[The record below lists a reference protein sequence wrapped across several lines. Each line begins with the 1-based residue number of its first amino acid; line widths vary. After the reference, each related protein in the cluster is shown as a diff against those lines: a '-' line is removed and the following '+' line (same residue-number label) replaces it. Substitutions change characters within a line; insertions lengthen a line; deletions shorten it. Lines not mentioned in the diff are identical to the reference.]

1 MKRKLTSILL
11 MSALVLGGASTFVS
25 CKDYDGD
32 QVAENNAK
40 LAGLMGDLNN
50 LKTDLDGLKGQVNGN
65 TDAINSINNA
75 IGDINDIVNG
85 HTEKLA
91 DLVNEIGTINEQIA
105 RIDGIDERLE
115 AVEGQLG
122 DFITR
127 AYFAGDEFPGDV
139 VNALDKI
146 LEQTGPEEF
155 KSLQEL
161 FDYLT
166 VYNIPEELK
175 NLSDSCAMIAGR
187 DSLLN
192 DRLNSLVTSVNVDM
206 VSNPIIG
213 SVNTPIG
220 IKTKVLAGFVGGQID
235 KAAVEEF
242 GSKVETGLAASSN
255 LGNIYLTVNPA
266 EVDATGYNLGQ
277 LVSRSGELAPGFK
290 SMVLAADNTPV
301 KAHTKG
307 VSNKQGGYVA
317 TIDMDAEAVKIN
329 VNKDELKAV
338 AKNVLGKLKGEEALD
353 VTNAVRSIYN
363 AFADSYEL
371 YGIKYVGTYKDFK
384 SGEKDEN
391 EGAEP
396 KTITIMSDYD
406 IAAVTIKP
414 LSFDTNISGVTARRI
429 PSLPSFDALKDKL
442 GIEVPHLENLE
453 ISGVGDITTKVM
465 EYTVVLSN
473 ANVDETKKVV
483 TIKYG
488 EDATLSLP
496 FTFHEETE
504 VAGVEKFIIEGT
516 AEIDQVI
523 TKINDALANVGEI
536 NNALDKV
543 EDAVNKAG
551 EYYTKAQNVI
561 NKFIG
566 KANYLLDN
574 ANQMLQPIMLAG
586 GKDNAF
592 RLSNVEAAPTVVEGN
607 ALVLIPTSYN
617 LELLAPAYM
626 KSVQVGTGA
635 AQVIDGSAKTV
646 SVNLEKGLNTITY
659 KAMDFYGAV
668 RTQKYFVFVK
678 LFT

>member
-1 MKRKLTSILL
+1 

-50 LKTDLDGLKGQVNGN
+50 LKTDLEGLKGQVNGN
-65 TDAINSINNA
+65 TSAIESINSA
-75 IGDINDIVNG
+75 IDDINDVVAG

-91 DLVNEIGTINEQIA
+91 DLVNEIGTINEKLQECE
-105 RIDGIDERLE
+105 DFKGELLE
-115 AVEGQLG
+115 ACDGDLG
-122 DFITR
+122 NFITR
-127 AYFAGDEFPGDV
+127 AYLAGDEFPLDV

-146 LEQTGPEEF
+146 LAQANIEEF
-155 KSLQEL
+155 GSLKEL

-192 DRLNSLVTSVNVDM
+192 DRLDSLVTSVNIDM

-213 SVNTPIG
+213 SVNTPFG
-220 IKTKVLAGFVGGQID
+220 VKSYVLAGFVGGDIEKD
-235 KAAVEEF
+235 DVKEF

-384 SGEKDEN
+384 TN
-391 EGAEP
+391 EP
-396 KTITIMSDYD
+396 KTQTIMSGYD

-429 PSLPSFDALKDKL
+429 PSLPSFDAIFEKL
-442 GIEVPHLENLE
+442 GIEIPNIEKIDIDEN
-453 ISGVGDITTKVM
+453 GKV
-465 EYTVVLSN
+465 
-473 ANVDETKKVV
+473 
-483 TIKYG
+483 
-488 EDATLSLP
+488 
-496 FTFHEETE
+496 ETE
-504 VAGVEKFIIEGT
+504 VMKFFVSNGNIKGDDGQFVTVGNAEGAVVTLPYMEKHENTPNAGVTEFVVKGT
-516 AEIDQVI
+516 ADI
-523 TKINDALANVGEI
+523 TGVLTQI
-536 NNALDKV
+536 NNALGEIKTALDKV
-543 EDAVNKAG
+543 DNAVEKAG
-551 EYYTKAQNVI
+551 NYYAKAQNVI

-635 AQVIDGSAKTV
+635 VQVIDGSAKTV
-646 SVNLEKGLNTITY
+646 SVSLVKGLNTITY

-678 LFT
+678 

>member
-1 MKRKLTSILL
+1 

-50 LKTDLDGLKGQVNGN
+50 LKTDLEGLKGQVNGN
-65 TDAINSINNA
+65 TSAIESINSA
-75 IGDINDIVNG
+75 IDDINDVVAG

-91 DLVNEIGTINEQIA
+91 DLVNEIGTINEKLQECE
-105 RIDGIDERLE
+105 DFKGELLE
-115 AVEGQLG
+115 ACDGDLG
-122 DFITR
+122 NFITR
-127 AYFAGDEFPGDV
+127 AYLAGDEFPLDV

-146 LEQTGPEEF
+146 LAQANIEEF
-155 KSLQEL
+155 GSLQEL

-175 NLSDSCAMIAGR
+175 NLSDSCAMLAGR

-192 DRLNSLVTSVNVDM
+192 DRLDSLVTSVNIDM

-213 SVNTPIG
+213 SVNTPFG
-220 IKTKVLAGFVGGQID
+220 VKSYVLAGFVGGTIDNDQIAD
-235 KAAVEEF
+235 F
-242 GSKVETGLAASSN
+242 GGDFDPGVAASAS

-266 EVDATGYNLGQ
+266 EVDATGYNLGK
-277 LVSRSGELAPGFK
+277 LVSRSGEVAPGFK

-301 KAHTKG
+301 KAHTKAT
-307 VSNKQGGYVA
+307 SNEQGGYVA
-317 TIDMDAEAVKIN
+317 TIDMDPEAVMIN

-353 VTNAVRSIYN
+353 VTNAVRTIYN

-371 YGIKYVGTYKDFK
+371 YGIKYVGKYKDLYTK
-384 SGEKDEN
+384 QEK
-391 EGAEP
+391 
-396 KTITIMSDYD
+396 TQTIMSGYD

-429 PSLPSFDALKDKL
+429 PSLPSFDAIVEKL
-442 GIEVPHLENLE
+442 GIEIPHLENLE
-453 ISGVGDITTKVM
+453 ISDVGDITTKVM
-465 EYTVVLSN
+465 EYTVVLSS
-473 ANVDETKKVV
+473 ANIDETKKVV

-488 EDATLSLP
+488 ADATLSLP
-496 FTFHEETE
+496 FTSHEETE

-516 AEIDQVI
+516 AEIGQVI
-523 TKINDALANVGEI
+523 TKINDALAKVGEI

-646 SVNLEKGLNTITY
+646 SVNLVKGMNTITY
-659 KAMDFYGAV
+659 KAMDFYGVV
-668 RTQKYFVFVK
+668 RTNKYFVFVK
-678 LFT
+678 

>member
-1 MKRKLTSILL
+1 

-50 LKTDLDGLKGQVNGN
+50 LKTDLEGLKGQVNGN
-65 TDAINSINNA
+65 TSAIESINGA
-75 IGDINDIVNG
+75 IDDINDALAG
-85 HTEKLA
+85 HDEKLA
-91 DLVNEIGTINEQIA
+91 EILVDIEDINDALAECKEFKGDLLEHCGGDIGN
-105 RIDGIDERLE
+105 L
-115 AVEGQLG
+115 
-122 DFITR
+122 ITR
-127 AYFAGDEFPGDV
+127 AYLLGDEFPVDV
-139 VNALDKI
+139 LNALNKI
-146 LEQTGPEEF
+146 IEQYGPEEF
-155 KSLQEL
+155 GSLKEL
-161 FDYLT
+161 FEYLT

-192 DRLNSLVTSVNVDM
+192 DRLDSLVTSVNIDM

-213 SVNTPIG
+213 SVNTPFG
-220 IKTKVLAGFVGGQID
+220 VKSYVLAGFVGGQIE

-242 GSKVETGLAASSN
+242 GSKVKTGLAASSN

-277 LVSRSGELAPGFK
+277 LVSRSGKPAPGFK

-301 KAHTKG
+301 KAHTKAT
-307 VSNKQGGYVA
+307 SNEQGGYVA
-317 TIDMDAEAVKIN
+317 TIDMDPEAVMIN
-329 VNKDELKAV
+329 VNKDDLKTV

-353 VTNAVRSIYN
+353 VTNAVRTIYN
-363 AFADSYEL
+363 TFADSYEL

-384 SGEKDEN
+384 TN
-391 EGAEP
+391 EP
-396 KTITIMSDYD
+396 KTQTIMSGYD

-429 PSLPSFDALKDKL
+429 PSLPSFDAIVEKL
-442 GIEVPHLENLE
+442 GIEIPHLENLE
-453 ISGVGDITTKVM
+453 ITDVGDIKTTVM
-465 EYTVVLSN
+465 EYTVVLN
-473 ANVDETKKVV
+473 KADIDEAKKVV
-483 TIKYG
+483 TIEYG
-488 EDATLSLP
+488 TDATLSLP
-496 FTFHEETE
+496 FTSHEGTE

-516 AEIDQVI
+516 AEIGQVI

-592 RLSNVEAAPTVVEGN
+592 RLSNVDTAPTYVEGN

-646 SVNLEKGLNTITY
+646 SVNLVKGMNTITY
-659 KAMDFYGAV
+659 KAMDFYGVV
-668 RTQKYFVFVK
+668 RTNKYFVFVK
-678 LFT
+678 

>member
-1 MKRKLTSILL
+1 
-11 MSALVLGGASTFVS
+11 MSALLVGGASTFVS

-50 LKTDLDGLKGQVNGN
+50 LKTDLEGLKGQVNGN
-65 TDAINSINNA
+65 TSAIESINSA
-75 IGDINDIVNG
+75 IDDINDVVAG

-91 DLVNEIGTINEQIA
+91 DLVNEIGTINEKLQA
-105 RIDGIDERLE
+105 CEDFKGELLE
-115 AVEGQLG
+115 ACDGDLG
-122 DFITR
+122 NFITR
-127 AYFAGDEFPGDV
+127 AYLAGDEFPLDV

-146 LEQTGPEEF
+146 LAQADIEEF
-155 KSLQEL
+155 GSLAEL
-161 FDYLT
+161 FEYLT

-290 SMVLAADNTPV
+290 SMVLVADNTPV

-442 GIEVPHLENLE
+442 GIEVPNIEK
-453 ISGVGDITTKVM
+453 IDIDKNGKV
-465 EYTVVLSN
+465 
-473 ANVDETKKVV
+473 
-483 TIKYG
+483 
-488 EDATLSLP
+488 
-496 FTFHEETE
+496 ETE
-504 VAGVEKFIIEGT
+504 VMKFFVSNGNIINDDGQFVTVGNFAGEVVTLPYMEKHVNTPNAGVTEYVVKGK
-516 AEIDQVI
+516 ADI
-523 TKINDALANVGEI
+523 TGVLTQI
-536 NNALDKV
+536 NNALGEINTALDKV
-543 EDAVNKAG
+543 DNAVEKAG
-551 EYYTKAQNVI
+551 NYYAKAQKVI

-617 LELLAPAYM
+617 LELLAPAYK

-635 AQVIDGSAKTV
+635 VQVIDGSAKTV
-646 SVNLEKGLNTITY
+646 SVSLVKGLNTITY
-659 KAMDFYGAV
+659 KAMDFYGVV
-668 RTQKYFVFVK
+668 RTNKYFVFVK
-678 LFT
+678 

>member
-1 MKRKLTSILL
+1 

-50 LKTDLDGLKGQVNGN
+50 LKTDLEGLKGQVNGN
-65 TDAINSINNA
+65 TSAIESINSA
-75 IGDINDIVNG
+75 IDDINDVVAG

-91 DLVNEIGTINEQIA
+91 DLVNEIGTINEKLQECE
-105 RIDGIDERLE
+105 DFKGELLE
-115 AVEGQLG
+115 ACDGDLG
-122 DFITR
+122 NFITR
-127 AYFAGDEFPGDV
+127 AYLAGDEFPLDV

-146 LEQTGPEEF
+146 LAQANIEEF
-155 KSLQEL
+155 GSLAEL

-175 NLSDSCAMIAGR
+175 NLSDSCAMLAGR

-192 DRLNSLVTSVNVDM
+192 DRLDSLVTSVNIDM

-213 SVNTPIG
+213 SVNTPFG
-220 IKTKVLAGFVGGQID
+220 VKSYVLAGFVGGTIDNDQIAD
-235 KAAVEEF
+235 F
-242 GSKVETGLAASSN
+242 GGDFDPGVAASAS

-266 EVDATGYNLGQ
+266 EVDATGYNLGK
-277 LVSRSGELAPGFK
+277 LVSRSGEVAPGFK

-301 KAHTKG
+301 KAHTKAT
-307 VSNKQGGYVA
+307 SNEQGGYVA
-317 TIDMDAEAVKIN
+317 TIDMDPEAVMIN

-353 VTNAVRSIYN
+353 VTNAVRTIYN

-371 YGIKYVGTYKDFK
+371 YGIKYVGKYKDLYTK
-384 SGEKDEN
+384 QEK
-391 EGAEP
+391 
-396 KTITIMSDYD
+396 TQTIMSGYD

-429 PSLPSFDALKDKL
+429 PSLPSFDAIVDKL
-442 GIEVPHLENLE
+442 GIEIPHLEDMTIDFDGN
-453 ISGVGDITTKVM
+453 ITSEVM
-465 EYTVVLSN
+465 RFYVKNSKILNDNGQT
-473 ANVDETKKVV
+473 V
-483 TIKYG
+483 TIG
-488 EDATLSLP
+488 TSPSDVIVTLSYAEKNENIPTLG
-496 FTFHEETE
+496 TTE
-504 VAGVEKFIIEGT
+504 FIVKGT
-516 AEIDQVI
+516 ANITDMVTEI
-523 TKINDALANVGEI
+523 NNALENVGEI
-536 NNALDKV
+536 KNALDKV

-678 LFT
+678 

>member
-50 LKTDLDGLKGQVNGN
+50 LKTDLEGLKGQVNGN
-65 TDAINSINNA
+65 TSAIESINSA
-75 IGDINDIVNG
+75 IDDINDVVAG

-91 DLVNEIGTINEQIA
+91 DLVNEIGTINEKLQA
-105 RIDGIDERLE
+105 CEDFKGELLE
-115 AVEGQLG
+115 ACDGDLG
-122 DFITR
+122 NFITR
-127 AYFAGDEFPGDV
+127 AYLAGDEFPLDV

-146 LEQTGPEEF
+146 LAQENFEEF
-155 KSLQEL
+155 GSLQEL

-192 DRLNSLVTSVNVDM
+192 DRLDSLVTSVNIDM

-213 SVNTPIG
+213 SVNTPFG
-220 IKTKVLAGFVGGQID
+220 VKSYVLAGFVGGDIEKD
-235 KAAVEEF
+235 DVEEF

-384 SGEKDEN
+384 TN
-391 EGAEP
+391 EP
-396 KTITIMSDYD
+396 KTQTIMSGYD

-465 EYTVVLSN
+465 EYTVVLAN
-473 ANVDETKKVV
+473 ADVDETKKVV

-488 EDATLSLP
+488 TDAILSLP
-496 FTFHEETE
+496 FTSHEETE
-504 VAGVEKFIIEGT
+504 VVGVEKFTIEGT

-592 RLSNVEAAPTVVEGN
+592 RLSNVDTAPTYVEGN

-617 LELLAPAYM
+617 LELLAPAYK

-635 AQVIDGSAKTV
+635 VQVIDGSAKTV
-646 SVNLEKGLNTITY
+646 SVSLVKGLNTITY

-678 LFT
+678 

>member
-50 LKTDLDGLKGQVNGN
+50 LKTDLEGLKGQVNGN
-65 TDAINSINNA
+65 TSAIESINGA
-75 IGDINDIVNG
+75 IDDINEVVAG

-91 DLVNEIGTINEQIA
+91 DLVNEIGTINEKLQECE
-105 RIDGIDERLE
+105 DFKGELLE
-115 AVEGQLG
+115 ACDGDLG
-122 DFITR
+122 NFITR
-127 AYFAGDEFPGDV
+127 AYLAGDEFPLDV

-146 LEQTGPEEF
+146 LAQANIEEF
-155 KSLQEL
+155 GSLQEL

-192 DRLNSLVTSVNVDM
+192 DRLDSLVTSVNIDM

-213 SVNTPIG
+213 SVNTPFG
-220 IKTKVLAGFVGGQID
+220 VKSYVLAGFVGGKIDNDQIAD
-235 KAAVEEF
+235 F
-242 GSKVETGLAASSN
+242 GGDFDPCVAASAS

-317 TIDMDAEAVKIN
+317 TIDMDPEAVMIN
-329 VNKDELKAV
+329 VNKDDLKTV

-353 VTNAVRSIYN
+353 VTNAVRTIYN

-384 SGEKDEN
+384 TN
-391 EGAEP
+391 EP
-396 KTITIMSDYD
+396 KTQTIMSGYD

-429 PSLPSFDALKDKL
+429 PDMPSFDAIVEKL
-442 GIEVPHLENLE
+442 GIEIPNIEK
-453 ISGVGDITTKVM
+453 IDIDKNGKV
-465 EYTVVLSN
+465 
-473 ANVDETKKVV
+473 
-483 TIKYG
+483 
-488 EDATLSLP
+488 
-496 FTFHEETE
+496 ETE
-504 VAGVEKFIIEGT
+504 VMKFFVSNGDIMNDDGQFVTVGNSAGAVVTLPYMEKHVNTPNAGVTEYVVKGT
-516 AEIDQVI
+516 ADI
-523 TKINDALANVGEI
+523 TGVLTQI
-536 NNALDKV
+536 NNALGEINTALDKV
-543 EDAVNKAG
+543 DNAVEKAG
-551 EYYTKAQNVI
+551 NYYAKAQKVI

-646 SVNLEKGLNTITY
+646 SVNLVKGMNTITY
-659 KAMDFYGAV
+659 KAMDFYGVV
-668 RTQKYFVFVK
+668 RTNKYFVFVK
-678 LFT
+678 